1 MARVYV
7 STVVNA
13 RNDRVWARVRDFNG
27 MPNWHPAIAE
37 SRIEGGEP
45 ADKIG
50 CVRDFRLRNGDR
62 IREKLLGLSD
72 YDMFC
77 TYSILESPM
86 GVENYVATLRLTPVT
101 DGDQTFLEWTAEFDC
116 APERENELV
125 SNIGTG
131 VFQGG
136 FDALQARFRRL
147 ACRISSKAPSST
159 RRPARSG
166 MCCAISTATTAGTRR
181 WRPARSNARRPPDKI
196 GCIRRFKLQDGS
208 ELREQLLALSDLEQT
223 FSYCLLDT
231 PIPMFNYVAHVRL
244 LPVTDGDRTFWH
256 WESRFTTRPDGC
268 RAADADGRGTDLSSR
283 LRFHS
288 PAPEGGRMNAEAKPC
303 PSR

>member
-1 MARVYV
+1 MPHIVK
-7 STVVNA
+7 STILNA
-13 RNDRVWARVRDFNG
+13 PTDAVWAVLRDFNG
-27 MPNWHPAIAE
+27 HDRWHPAIAE

-116 APERENELV
+116 APERETELV
-125 SNIGTG
+125 GNIGGG

-136 FDALQARFRRL
+136 FDAL
-147 ACRISSKAPSST
+147 K
-159 RRPARSG
+159 
-166 MCCAISTATTAGTRR
+166 
-181 WRPARSNARRPPDKI
+181 
-196 GCIRRFKLQDGS
+196 
-208 ELREQLLALSDLEQT
+208 
-223 FSYCLLDT
+223 
-231 PIPMFNYVAHVRL
+231 
-244 LPVTDGDRTFWH
+244 
-256 WESRFTTRPDGC
+256 
-268 RAADADGRGTDLSSR
+268 RA
-283 LRFHS
+283 F
-288 PAPEGGRMNAEAKPC
+288 GG
-303 PSR
+303 

>member
-1 MARVYV
+1 MHHVVEAALRLVSAVARDDQRGAVGRQERLNRCEK
-7 STVVNA
+7 SGFNA

-27 MPNWHPAIAE
+27 LPNWHPAIAE

-72 YDMFC
+72 YEMLC

-136 FDALQARFRRL
+136 FDAL
-147 ACRISSKAPSST
+147 K
-159 RRPARSG
+159 
-166 MCCAISTATTAGTRR
+166 
-181 WRPARSNARRPPDKI
+181 
-196 GCIRRFKLQDGS
+196 
-208 ELREQLLALSDLEQT
+208 
-223 FSYCLLDT
+223 
-231 PIPMFNYVAHVRL
+231 
-244 LPVTDGDRTFWH
+244 
-256 WESRFTTRPDGC
+256 
-268 RAADADGRGTDLSSR
+268 RA
-283 LRFHS
+283 F
-288 PAPEGGRMNAEAKPC
+288 GG
-303 PSR
+303 

>member
-1 MARVYV
+1 MARVYI

-37 SRIEGGEP
+37 SRIEAGEP
-45 ADKIG
+45 SDKIG

-125 SNIGTG
+125 TISAVACFRAASTRSSALSEASVPRIVKSTILEAPTG
-131 VFQGG
+131 VVWNVLRDFNGH
-136 FDALQARFRRL
+136 DRWHPAVATSTIERAQA
-147 ACRISSKAPSST
+147 A
-159 RRPARSG
+159 
-166 MCCAISTATTAGTRR
+166 
-181 WRPARSNARRPPDKI
+181 DKI
-196 GCIRRFKLQDGS
+196 GCVRRFKLQDGS
-208 ELREQLLALSDLEQT
+208 ELREQLLALSDLEQA

-244 LPVTDGDRTFWH
+244 LPVTDGDRTFWQ
-256 WESRFTTRPDGC
+256 WESRFTTRPE
-268 RAADADGRGTDLSSR
+268 DADGITQ
-283 LRFHS
+283 
-288 PAPEGGRMNAEAKPC
+288 MVAEQIYQAGFEAIRRHLKEAA
-303 PSR
+303 